1 MTFNM
6 GVVFGGG
13 FFEVK
18 LSNFPSPKSFYIIDY
33 QYVNV
38 NNSLKLTGMGQT
50 LIVRI
55 EELLLRKLSQV
66 PKITEQ
72 DNIMKKQIILYF
84 LCLLTITVYS
94 QSNDCWKE
102 VLVENA
108 NVNVCLLEGW
118 YVDGSTSEVG
128 DHATNAKIK
137 LGKVDTDS
145 TLSLKE
151 SWKETYHDLEE
162 PSSNFE
168 LLSDTLIA
176 SEARRNLYVN
186 FQKVVIN
193 EKAFKFCSGILCLGE
208 QCVIYE
214 SLIPFEDNRA
224 LGFVFQVLSNLNAVE

>member
-1 MTFNM
+1 
-6 GVVFGGG
+6 
-13 FFEVK
+13 
-18 LSNFPSPKSFYIIDY
+18 
-33 QYVNV
+33 
-38 NNSLKLTGMGQT
+38 
-50 LIVRI
+50 
-55 EELLLRKLSQV
+55 
-66 PKITEQ
+66 
-72 DNIMKKQIILYF
+72 MKKQIVFYF
-84 LCLLTITVYS
+84 LSLFAVSVYS
-94 QSNDCWKE
+94 HSENCWKE
-102 VLVENA
+102 VLVKDA
-108 NVNVCLLEGW
+108 NVNVCLQSGW

-176 SEARRNLYVN
+176 SEAKRNLYVN

-224 LGFVFQVLSNLNAVE
+224 LGFVFQVLSNLYAVE